1 MSKKD
6 LKLYLYLAMASALIA
21 LSVIFMLW
29 SIAYMES
36 AMVATSLL
44 SALAGFTF
52 LSGGLYVLRL
62 SAHVY
67 ALEKEEH

>member
-1 MSKKD
+1 M
-6 LKLYLYLAMASALIA
+6 KLYFYLALSSALIA
-21 LSVIFMLW
+21 LSVVFMIW

-52 LSGGLYVLRL
+52 LSGGLYALRL